1 MISNDASLMMQEPN
15 TETIDVESL
24 DDFVHMLVSWH
35 GHKHAILT
43 HMLEMPDGTYMQMGE
58 NEPVA
63 MTGDMLA
70 GFKVGIQLAL
80 MELGTLPFQYS
91 TETSD

>member
-1 MISNDASLMMQEPN
+1 MMQEPN

>member
-1 MISNDASLMMQEPN
+1 MMQEPN

-35 GHKHAILT
+35 SRKCAILK
-43 HMLEMPDGTYMQMGE
+43 HMMDLPEGSSMQIGE
-58 NEPVA
+58 GESVT
-63 MTGDMLA
+63 MTGDMLVVFKA
-70 GFKVGIQLAL
+70 GIELAL

>member
-1 MISNDASLMMQEPN
+1 MMQEPN

-35 GHKHAILT
+35 SRKCAILK
-43 HMLEMPDGTYMQMGE
+43 HMMDLPEGSSMQIGE
-58 NEPVA
+58 GESVT
-63 MTGDMLA
+63 MTGDMLVVFKA
-70 GFKVGIQLAL
+70 GIELAL

-91 TETSD
+91 TETCD

>member
-15 TETIDVESL
+15 TEIIDVESL

-43 HMLEMPDGTYMQMGE
+43 HMLELPDGTSMQVGE
-58 NEPVA
+58 DEPVA

-70 GFKVGIQLAL
+70 GFKAGIQLAL

-91 TETSD
+91 TDTSD

>member
-1 MISNDASLMMQEPN
+1 MMQEPN

-24 DDFVHMLVSWH
+24 DDFVHMLVSWY
-35 GHKHAILT
+35 GHKLAILT
-43 HMLEMPDGTYMQMGE
+43 HMLEMPDGTAMQVGE
-58 NEPVA
+58 NEPVV

-70 GFKVGIQLAL
+70 GFKAGIQLAL

-91 TETSD
+91 METSD

>member
-1 MISNDASLMMQEPN
+1 MTQSQ
-15 TETIDVESL
+15 ETIDVGSL

-35 GHKHAILT
+35 SHKHAILT
-43 HMLEMPDGTYMQMGE
+43 HMLDMPDGTSMQVGE
-58 NEPVA
+58 GEPVA

-70 GFKVGIQLAL
+70 GFKAGIQLAL

-91 TETSD
+91 TETGD